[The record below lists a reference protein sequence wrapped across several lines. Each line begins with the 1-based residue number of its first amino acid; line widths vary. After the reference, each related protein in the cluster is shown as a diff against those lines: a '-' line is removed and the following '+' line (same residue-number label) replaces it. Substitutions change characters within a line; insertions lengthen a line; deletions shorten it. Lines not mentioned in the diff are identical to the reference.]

1 MSKNI
6 VLLSGSPRKKGNT
19 DKLAAAFMEGARS
32 AGKTVTL
39 FRVADMKIHG
49 CRGCGHCRAEV
60 GVCVQEDDMLSIL
73 DALYK
78 ADALV
83 LASPVYYFGVTAQ
96 LKLAVDRLFALD
108 AANAPVKRVALLM
121 TCGDA
126 RDSVARG
133 AIVMVDEMRDYYG
146 WDTAGVLVA
155 AGFPTGGG
163 IDIEGRG
170 ELEQA
175 RALGREI

>member
-1 MSKNI
+1 MSKSI
-6 VLLSGSPRKKGNT
+6 VVLSGSPRKKGNT
-19 DKLAAAFMEGARS
+19 DKLAAAFIDGARS
-32 AGKTVTL
+32 AGKEVAL

-49 CRGCGHCRAEV
+49 CQGCGHCRTER
-60 GVCVQEDDMLSIL
+60 GVCVQKDDMPPIL
-73 DALYK
+73 DALHK

-108 AANAPVKRVALLM
+108 DQKAPIKRIALLM

-126 RDSVARG
+126 RESVAQG
-133 AIVMVDEMRDYYG
+133 AIVMLNEICDYYA
-146 WDTAGVLVA
+146 WTSAGVIVA
-155 AGFPTGGG
+155 AGFPTGSG
-163 IDIEGRG
+163 IDIEGRE
-170 ELEQA
+170 ELERA